1 MNEKEQKRANAQFE
15 KMTTTPVNKLIVSL
29 AIPTVISMLITT
41 IYNVTDTYFV
51 SKISVSAS
59 GATGIIFSLMG
70 IIQAF
75 GFMYGQGAGSH
86 VSRQLGAK
94 DIDKARRY
102 CSTAFY
108 LALMT
113 GIMIAIVGL
122 ILISPLMK
130 LLGSTDTILP
140 YARIY
145 GTYILICAPA
155 MITSCVMNNILR
167 YEGMARMAMIGLATG
182 GVLNIALDPLL
193 IFGFK
198 LDIAGAGIATAIS
211 QYISMIMLISVF
223 LMKKCQTRLSPKYI
237 CLKPKFVWEIISTGT
252 PALARQGLN
261 SISVMILNIVAK
273 PYGDACIA
281 AMSIVAKISMMIFSV
296 CVGIGQGFQPVAGF
310 NYGSKLYNRV
320 RQGIKFLWRFGTMT
334 VCAMALIVF
343 IFAPQLVA
351 LFRNDAEVV
360 EIGAIALRF
369 QCAAQFFAPTIMT
382 ANMTFQSLGKAGK
395 AFFISCCQNG
405 LFFIPLLLI
414 LSRLIGVTGI
424 EIAQP
429 IGYVIS
435 SFISA
440 PMLLA
445 FLKELKT
452 LENKEKINK

>member
-1 MNEKEQKRANAQFE
+1 MNEKEQKRANAQYQ
-15 KMTTTPVNKLIVSL
+15 KMTETPVNKLIVSL

-41 IYNVTDTYFV
+41 VYNVTDTYFV

-75 GFMYGQGAGSH
+75 GFMFGQGAGSH
-86 VSRQLGAK
+86 VSRRLGAK
-94 DIDKARRY
+94 DIENARKY
-102 CSTAFY
+102 CSTAIFVS
-108 LALMT
+108 LAVALL
-113 GIMIAIVGL
+113 IMVLGL
-122 ILISPLMK
+122 VFINPLMH

-145 GTYILICAPA
+145 GRYILICAPA

-182 GVLNIALDPLL
+182 GVLNIILDPLL
-193 IFGFK
+193 IFVFK
-198 LDIAGAGIATAIS
+198 LDIAGAGIATAVS
-211 QYISMIMLISVF
+211 QYISTILLLSVF
-223 LMKKCQTRLSPKYI
+223 LLKKCQTRVSLKYV
-237 CLKPKFVWEIISTGT
+237 CLKPQFVWDIVSTGT

-261 SISVMILNIVAK
+261 SISVMVLNLVAK

-281 AMSIVAKISMMIFSV
+281 AMSVVAKISMLIFSI

-310 NYGSKLYNRV
+310 NYGSKLYERV
-320 RQGIKFLWRFGTMT
+320 RQGVKFLWRFGTLI
-334 VCAMALIVF
+334 VSIMAIIVF

-351 LFRNDAEVV
+351 MFRDEAEVV
-360 EIGAIALRF
+360 AIGTRALRF
-369 QCAAQFFAPTIMT
+369 QCMAQFFAPTVMT
-382 ANMTFQSLGKAGK
+382 ANMTFQSIGKAGK

-405 LFFIPLLLI
+405 LFFIPMVLI
-414 LSRLIGVTGI
+414 LPHLIGITGI
-424 EIAQP
+424 EISQP
-429 IGYVIS
+429 IGYIIS

-445 FLKELKT
+445 FLNQLKK
-452 LENKEKINK
+452 LGSSQ